1 MQHWYVIQVK
11 PNSER
16 IACKHLQNQKFDIF
30 APQQKLTKRQGT
42 QFKTQ
47 LKPLFPGYMFVRFD
61 AQHQNWRKINATH
74 GVSRL
79 ITLDGKLTPLASGFV
94 DTIAKCCDETGAF
107 QPQIM
112 AKEGLSAEIAT
123 GPFAGFIGKIT
134 EVQDD
139 QRVWLLLDFVGQKT
153 RVQLSSDQINIV
165 DVAS

>member
-16 IACKHLQNQKFDIF
+16 IACRHLQNQKFDVF
-30 APQQKLTKRQGT
+30 APQQKITKRQGT
-42 QFKTQ
+42 QFKTL

-61 AQHQNWRKINATH
+61 TQHQNWRKINATH

-94 DTIAKCCDETGAF
+94 DTIANCCDDTGAF

-112 AKEGLSAEIAT
+112 AKKGYQIQ